1 LASYRQGGFTVNPED
16 DEFGLSACTIA
27 PPSIT
32 ATGTDYVTVTEVSFK
47 SEILSSWFSALT
59 RFVQIIAQTLSAG
72 WNQQVLNALSTAP
85 NLSAA
90 PSTTAPTST
99 PTLVSSLS
107 PVSTTSTP
115 HSTSTHSA
123 GTLVQPA
130 SSTSAGIGARARVGG
145 LQSLALLI
153 SYGRYC

>member
-1 LASYRQGGFTVNPED
+1 MMSLVF
-16 DEFGLSACTIA
+16 SACTIA

-72 WNQQVLNALSTAP
+72 WNQQVLNALSTTP

-107 PVSTTSTP
+107 PVSTTGTP

-130 SSTSAGIGARARVGG
+130 SSTSTSAGIGARARVGG
-145 LQSLALLI
+145 LAIIGLANFLW
-153 SYGRYC
+153 